1 MTMQT
6 PTQPAWRRW
15 LQANALLMTLLIG
28 LIAFPFIVG
37 AVTGTSPFGVPR
49 GDRMIM
55 RGESVRWQSVMS
67 EVYILAILAM
77 SYNLL
82 FGFTGVIS
90 FGHALFFGVAG
101 YILGLMLE
109 FTALDSGWALLLG
122 ALAGIAACGAL
133 GLVIGFVTLRLK
145 GVYFAIF
152 TLAVAEMAFI
162 FFGRWQL
169 TRAEDG
175 FAITELPLWLD
186 PSQNRLNFYYLSLA
200 AAVLTFVFIRRL
212 VNSPTGAVFK
222 AIRENEDRAQSMG
235 YNTLN
240 YKLLSLTLA
249 GMLAGA
255 AGLLQ
260 VILNKKV
267 GPELLGV
274 AYTVDPLLMTII
286 GGIGTFSGPVIG
298 AGGLHFL
305 DVFLRDAELT
315 VGGLVIDIAN
325 IWALL
330 LGIIFILTVIVFPF
344 GILGTWQRWRARRK
358 RSEGH
363 SAQVKENSGSA
374 GGNVGRRNP

>member
-1 MTMQT
+1 MQT
-6 PTQPAWRRW
+6 TTTPSLRAGW
-15 LQANALLMTLLIG
+15 LHGNWLIALLLILLI
-28 LIAFPFIVG
+28 LFPFIVG
-37 AVTGTSPFGVPR
+37 VLTDSSPFGTPR

-55 RGESVRWQSVMS
+55 RGESVRWQSVLI

-82 FGFTGVIS
+82 FGFTGIIS
-90 FGHALFFGVAG
+90 FGHALFFGTAG
-101 YILGLMLE
+101 YVLGLLLE
-109 FTALDSGWALLLG
+109 YTALDTGLT
-122 ALAGIAACGAL
+122 
-133 GLVIGFVTLRLK
+133 LVIGILLAIAVCGGLGLLIGLVTLRLK

-152 TLAVAEMAFI
+152 TLAVSEMFFI

-175 FAITELPLWLD
+175 FAITDLPTWLD
-186 PSQNRLNFYYLSLA
+186 PSQSRLSFYYVALLL
-200 AAVLTFVFIRRL
+200 AVLTFVFIRRL

-240 YKLLSLTLA
+240 YKLLSITIA
-249 GMLAGA
+249 GMLAGV
-255 AGLLQ
+255 AGILQ

-274 AYTVDPLLMTII
+274 SNTVDPLLMTII

-298 AGGLHFL
+298 SSGLHFL
-305 DVFLRDAELT
+305 DVFLRDATLT
-315 VGGLVIDIAN
+315 IGSTTIDIAN

-330 LGIIFILTVIVFPF
+330 LGIIFILVVIVFPF
-344 GILGTWQRWRARRK
+344 GIIGTWQRWRLRRATAK
-358 RSEGH
+358 EES
-363 SAQVKENSGSA
+363 SAAAKPG
-374 GGNVGRRNP
+374 

>member
-1 MTMQT
+1 MQ
-6 PTQPAWRRW
+6 
-15 LQANALLMTLLIG
+15 NALNLIRDNWHLL
-28 LIAFPFIVG
+28 LLVAFLLLFPFIVG
-37 AVTGTSPFGVPR
+37 ALTDSSPFGVAR

-55 RGESVRWQSVMS
+55 RGESVRWQSVLI
-67 EVYILAILAM
+67 EVYILAILSM

-90 FGHALFFGVAG
+90 FGHAMFFGIAG
-101 YILGLMLE
+101 YILGLALE
-109 FTALDSGWALLLG
+109 YTAIDTGWALLIGGLV
-122 ALAGIAACGAL
+122 GIAVCGIL
-133 GLVIGFVTLRLK
+133 GLVTGLVTLRLK

-152 TLAVAEMAFI
+152 TLAVAEMFFI

-175 FAITELPLWLD
+175 FAVTELPVWLD
-186 PSQNRLNFYYLSLA
+186 PSQSRISFYYFTLA
-200 AAVLTFVFIRRL
+200 IVVLTFVFIRRL

-240 YKLLSLTLA
+240 YKLLSITIA

-255 AGLLQ
+255 AGILQ

-267 GPELLGV
+267 GPELLSV
-274 AYTVDPLLMTII
+274 TYTVDPLLMTII

-305 DVFLRDAELT
+305 DVFLRDAKVTLGEI
-315 VGGLVIDIAN
+315 VIDIGN

-344 GILGTWQRWRARRK
+344 GIIGTWQRWRTRRTL
-358 RSEGH
+358 
-363 SAQVKENSGSA
+363 
-374 GGNVGRRNP
+374 VGE